1 MYYDERDNKIKY
13 INEEKKIENN
23 DYDYNLKNHEHND
36 VDLTN
41 FNIKKNDYDFN
52 NYMKNDVDL
61 NKYNIKNE
69 FEKNNYQNNY
79 KSNEWDTDVK
89 VNIGNI
95 NVNNMRKDELY
106 TAKEGLNKGNMFTNI
121 YDPYKNYIYKVI
133 VSGEKDELLLRIQE
147 LTFKLIDLGLYLD
160 INAKDEKIY
169 YEFRNASKELKKAK
183 EMYEKNYGPLCLT
196 ETEYYS
202 EYKWNK
208 NPWPWMNEGGKN

>member
-13 INEEKKIENN
+13 INEEKKIINN
-23 DYDYNLKNHEHND
+23 DYDYDYDFKNHEHND
-36 VDLTN
+36 IDLTK
-41 FNIKKNDYDFN
+41 FNIKND
-52 NYMKNDVDL
+52 
-61 NKYNIKNE
+61 
-69 FEKNNYQNNY
+69 FEKNIYENNY

-95 NVNNMRKDELY
+95 NVNNIRAKDELFS
-106 TAKEGLNKGNMFTNI
+106 AKEGLNKGNMFTSL
-121 YDPYKNYIYKVI
+121 YEPYKNYIYKVI
-133 VSGEKDELLLRIQE
+133 VSGEKDELLLKIQE
-147 LTFKLIDLGLYLD
+147 LTFKVIDLGLYLD
-160 INAKDEKIY
+160 INPKDEKIY

>member
-13 INEEKKIENN
+13 ISEEKKIENN
-23 DYDYNLKNHEHND
+23 DYDFNNHEHND
-36 VDLTN
+36 VDIN
-41 FNIKKNDYDFN
+41 KFNIKKE
-52 NYMKNDVDL
+52 L
-61 NKYNIKNE
+61 
-69 FEKNNYQNNY
+69 EKNMYENNY

-95 NVNNMRKDELY
+95 NVNNIRVKNELY
-106 TAKEGLNKGNMFTNI
+106 SAKEGLNKGNMFTSI
-121 YDPYKNYIYKVI
+121 YDPYKNYIYKVV
-133 VSGEKDELLLRIQE
+133 VSGERDELLLKIQE
-147 LTFKLIDLGLYLD
+147 LTFKTIDLGLYLD
-160 INAKDEKIY
+160 VNPQDEKVY

-183 EMYEKNYGPLCLT
+183 EIYEKNYGPLCLT